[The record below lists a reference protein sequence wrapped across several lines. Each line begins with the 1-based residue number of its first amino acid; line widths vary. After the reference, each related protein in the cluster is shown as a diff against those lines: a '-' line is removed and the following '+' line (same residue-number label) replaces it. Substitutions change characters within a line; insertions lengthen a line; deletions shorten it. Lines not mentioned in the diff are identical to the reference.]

1 MDKPCGSDRLIEFVV
16 LLIVLSYIIIF
27 SFSVLT
33 RDNSVNYL
41 NYMPTQ
47 QLRSKILLLLIP
59 LLITLLYKLRLY
71 VNSV

>member
-16 LLIVLSYIIIF
+16 LLIVL